1 MTNCPNCGAPIP
13 RDGQCEYCGTWVVS
27 SQRAVSVTPHPNF
40 TNAQNERTVRRFNK
54 STGQWEWTQEYT
66 KTEE

>member
-13 RDGQCEYCGTWVVS
+13 HDGQCEYCGTMVILSEHEIPVVVKIDHECIHAF
-27 SQRAVSVTPHPNF
+27 RF
-40 TNAQNERTVRRFNK
+40 FNK
-54 STGQWEWTQEYT
+54 STGLWEWTQEYT